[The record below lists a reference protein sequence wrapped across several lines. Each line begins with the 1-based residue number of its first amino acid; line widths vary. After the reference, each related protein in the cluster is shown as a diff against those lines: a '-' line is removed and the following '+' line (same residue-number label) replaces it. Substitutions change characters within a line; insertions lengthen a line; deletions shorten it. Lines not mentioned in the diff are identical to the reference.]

1 MTSIDW
7 PYQIG
12 IAKYERYRIW
22 QRRGGKVD
30 SRSIHSQLIE
40 FIRDRRFE
48 PDEKLPSERDL
59 AARFGVNRA
68 VIRES
73 LAVLEAMRL
82 IERRDRSG
90 IYLRHETSVASLDAV
105 VTKAELGWAPGEE
118 EITALNEFR
127 SILETQAI
135 ALACTRRTQ
144 QDLDRMDDNLAECRR
159 RAERGETIAQQSA
172 DFHLALVGAAH
183 NQFLLRT
190 AYSYYLATRDWREV
204 VFSQPGITEKSI
216 ADHQALR
223 DAVADG
229 DVARTRELIGAHLKV
244 ADGYWHDTGETD
256 RGS

>member
-1 MTSIDW
+1 MEAMS
-7 PYQIG
+7 
-12 IAKYERYRIW
+12 
-22 QRRGGKVD
+22 V
-30 SRSIHSQLIE
+30 HSQLIA

-90 IYLRHETSVASLDAV
+90 IYLRQETSVGSLDAV
-105 VTKAELGWAPGEE
+105 VTKAQLGWPPSET
-118 EITALNEFR
+118 EISALNEFR
-127 SILETQAI
+127 TILEMQAI

-144 QDLDRMDDNLAECRR
+144 EDLDRMDDNLALCRDC
-159 RAERGETIAQQSA
+159 AARGETIAAQSA
-172 DFHLALVGAAH
+172 DFHLALIGAAH

-190 AYSYYLATRDWREV
+190 AYSYYLATREWREV

-216 ADHQALR
+216 ADHQAIR

-229 DVARTRELIGAHLKV
+229 DIARTRDLVAAHLDV
-244 ADGYWHDTGETD
+244 ADSYWHDSGEAAPD
-256 RGS
+256 S

>member
-1 MTSIDW
+1 MEAMS
-7 PYQIG
+7 
-12 IAKYERYRIW
+12 
-22 QRRGGKVD
+22 V
-30 SRSIHSQLIE
+30 HSQLIA

-90 IYLRHETSVASLDAV
+90 IYLRQETSVGSLDAV
-105 VTKAELGWAPGEE
+105 VTKAQLGWPPGEA
-118 EITALNEFR
+118 EISALNEFR
-127 SILETQAI
+127 TILEMQAI
-135 ALACTRRTQ
+135 ALACSRRTQ
-144 QDLDRMDDNLAECRR
+144 EDLDRMDDNLALCRE
-159 RAERGETIAQQSA
+159 RAARGETIAAQSA
-172 DFHLALVGAAH
+172 DFHLALIGAAH

-190 AYSYYLATRDWREV
+190 AYSYYLATREWREV

-216 ADHQALR
+216 ADHQAIR

-229 DVARTRELIGAHLKV
+229 DIARTRELVAAHLDV
-244 ADGYWHDTGETD
+244 ADSYWHDSGEAAPD
-256 RGS
+256 S